1 MADRA
6 PRSLAIDDDEEGGA
20 EEGGADEEGEEGRE
34 EGEDAEEDPAR
45 REIKWSLP
53 QGMTVAEKPAKLDES
68 LLGVLIL
75 MRWAAPHGWVV
86 GKITTQITAST
97 PRLFKNFNFRCTW
110 SDGWTNLLL
119 KPDEYKG
126 GPTAPYG
133 SWVIL
138 KKDTEPPQQMQE

>member
-6 PRSLAIDDDEEGGA
+6 PRTPPVFRISSSHSGVVEAPTSRPA
-20 EEGGADEEGEEGRE
+20 ESAVRE
-34 EGEDAEEDPAR
+34 VRKHLLVRIR
-45 REIKWSLP
+45 RRHSAGQVTL
-53 QGMTVAEKPAKLDES
+53 
-68 LLGVLIL
+68 
-75 MRWAAPHGWVV
+75 AAPFVAIGWVV

-97 PRLFKNFNFRCTW
+97 PRLFKNFIFRCTW

-126 GPTAPYG
+126 GLTATYG